1 MASADTRRGRKVEEL
16 LRGREHW
23 SLQPSS
29 SPGLPSQWCFL
40 AGPEIELS
48 VTVDQ
53 GAIVV
58 YVMDRNA
65 EVFLADGA
73 ALAAWLDANEALWV
87 GRPSMA
93 SELFDDLLTGR
104 LDDWGRQGLRSR

>member
-1 MASADTRRGRKVEEL
+1 M
-16 LRGREHW
+16 
-23 SLQPSS
+23 
-29 SPGLPSQWCFL
+29 
-40 AGPEIELS
+40 
-48 VTVDQ
+48 TVDH

-73 ALAAWLDANEALWV
+73 ALAAWLDANEPLFV

-93 SELFDDLLTGR
+93 GELFDALLTGR
-104 LDDWGRQGLRSR
+104 LDDWGARGLRSR

>member
-1 MASADTRRGRKVEEL
+1 MASADPERGREVEGL

-29 SPGLPSQWCFL
+29 SPGMPSQWCLL

-58 YVMDRNA
+58 YVMDRDA
-65 EVFLADGA
+65 EVFFADGA
-73 ALAAWLDANEALWV
+73 ALARWLDANEALWV

-93 SELFDDLLTGR
+93 AELYDDLLTGR
-104 LDDWGRQGLRSR
+104 LDEWGGQGLRSR

>member
-1 MASADTRRGRKVEEL
+1 VASVDKVLGREVEDL

-29 SPGLPSQWCFL
+29 SPGMPSQWCFL

-65 EVFLADGA
+65 EVFLEDGT
-73 ALAAWLDANEALWV
+73 ALATWLEANEGLFV

-93 SELFDDLLTGR
+93 GELFDELLTGR
-104 LDDWGRQGLRSR
+104 LDDWGRQGLRSK

>member
-1 MASADTRRGRKVEEL
+1 VASRDKVLRHEVEEL

-29 SPGLPSQWCFL
+29 SPGMPSQWCFL
-40 AGPEIELS
+40 SGPEIELS
-48 VTVDQ
+48 VTVDKR
-53 GAIVV
+53 AIVV

-65 EVFLADGA
+65 EIFLDDVAT
-73 ALAAWLDANEALWV
+73 LTTWLDTNEGLFL

-93 SELFDDLLTGR
+93 SELFDELLSGR
-104 LDDWGRQGLRSR
+104 IDEWGRQGFDPK